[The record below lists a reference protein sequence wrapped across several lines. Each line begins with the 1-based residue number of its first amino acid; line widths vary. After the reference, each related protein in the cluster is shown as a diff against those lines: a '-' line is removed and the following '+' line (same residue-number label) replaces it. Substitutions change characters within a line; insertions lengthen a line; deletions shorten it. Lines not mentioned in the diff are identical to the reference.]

1 MIAYPG
7 CRLPHAGRALVNV
20 GSYKDQYTDL
30 PPNVIA
36 ESWFPQPSVI
46 PQVDV
51 VIHTVATTRSR
62 GIRSR
67 SLRKAVRAPARS
79 MKP

>member
-30 PPNVIA
+30 PPNGIA
-36 ESWFPQPSVI
+36 ESRFPQPLVI
-46 PQVDV
+46 PQVNV
-51 VIHTVATTRSR
+51 VIHTVATTRLR
-62 GIRSR
+62 RIRLR
-67 SLRKAVRAPARS
+67 TLRKAGRAPARS